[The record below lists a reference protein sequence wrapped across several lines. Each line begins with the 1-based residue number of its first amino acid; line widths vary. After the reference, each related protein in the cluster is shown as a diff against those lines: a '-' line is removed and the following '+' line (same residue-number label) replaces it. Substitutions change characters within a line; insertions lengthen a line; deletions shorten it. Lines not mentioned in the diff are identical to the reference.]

1 MSFQSSESA
10 LNSQSKPP
18 PPPPF
23 HPLSMSQIPP
33 PPMLPVEPIH
43 TDSSSTKENIPYV
56 NKQDLYNI
64 VYRDVLRKCDILN
77 IGCYENKV
85 WMNPVYPCLQ
95 VGPTCGLAVIC
106 MLANS
111 MGKQLQLADLLFVS
125 QACGFTKQGE
135 MFSVAN
141 LKSLC
146 NQVLGSN
153 QLIIHHGTQG
163 LEKDRKFIADH
174 LKTGAVA
181 FIPYDADYNHD
192 PCLKHGLKAHWAL
205 IFGLL
210 EPEDEDEVYLLAR
223 QGKSNHIG
231 VWRYSDLSASNANLR
246 EIDPKRNIEDYL
258 LPPGGIQEGLCNQY
272 LLLRKV

>member
-1 MSFQSSESA
+1 
-10 LNSQSKPP
+10 
-18 PPPPF
+18 
-23 HPLSMSQIPP
+23 
-33 PPMLPVEPIH
+33 
-43 TDSSSTKENIPYV
+43 
-56 NKQDLYNI
+56 
-64 VYRDVLRKCDILN
+64 
-77 IGCYENKV
+77 
-85 WMNPVYPCLQ
+85 
-95 VGPTCGLAVIC
+95 
-106 MLANS
+106 
-111 MGKQLQLADLLFVS
+111 
-125 QACGFTKQGE
+125 

-181 FIPYDADYNHD
+181 LIPYDADYNHD

-246 EIDPKRNIEDYL
+246 KIDPKRNIEDYFSISCVHTRRHWRQ
-258 LPPGGIQEGLCNQY
+258 PCPHV
-272 LLLRKV
+272 LLLCGHDAAVSCESV

>member
-1 MSFQSSESA
+1 MIRTPTFLVPETFSMSFQSSESA

-192 PCLKHGLKAHWAL
+192 CSVFPRIPRTVCGN
-205 IFGLL
+205 IL
-210 EPEDEDEVYLLAR
+210 EQNKNVNDM
-223 QGKSNHIG
+223 SNDKT
-231 VWRYSDLSASNANLR
+231 S
-246 EIDPKRNIEDYL
+246 
-258 LPPGGIQEGLCNQY
+258 IQP
-272 LLLRKV
+272 